1 MQCEYI
7 CRSEIHCCTK
17 KSMSY
22 SLSAR
27 IPHHESEDS
36 SGSKFSGS
44 KIVPVPRIRSH
55 LNSFRIWKVAE
66 ALLGKECH

>member
-1 MQCEYI
+1 
-7 CRSEIHCCTK
+7 
-17 KSMSY
+17 MSY

-27 IPHHESEDS
+27 TPHHESEDS